1 MKLKH
6 HFLIWGILLYSAAII
21 ALILLHKQSV
31 YLFFAG
37 EILFLASL
45 FFLINLYK
53 KLVKPVEAISSAV
66 SLLNE
71 RNFNTN
77 LISVGQPDIDNLI
90 DVYNKMTQQ
99 LRQERIKLRENN
111 YLLDKLIEAGKSGII
126 IFGFDGYIIKINS
139 VAKELIGF
147 NEEFGSTKLSDLK
160 SKMSEELNKLK
171 NDENRIIRLD
181 GVKRYRAYKSGFMD
195 NGFQR
200 PFIIIEELTHELIK
214 AERQSYEKVIRMMSH
229 EINNSVCAVN
239 SIIDSVIT
247 FNESVKH
254 PLVNDIR
261 EALEVSR
268 NRNQNLTNFMRN
280 FANVVKIPKP
290 ILVNTNINSL
300 IHNTVQLMIPLA
312 SSSGVQIKIV
322 TPNQPV
328 IIKADATQIEQVII
342 NCIKNSLEA
351 CQHKGVIT
359 VQLTNNCLSV
369 IDNGNGISADNQ
381 QKLFTPFF
389 STKPNGQGIG
399 LTIIREVLSN
409 HGFNFSL
416 TSCNNKQL
424 TEFVIQF

>member
-1 MKLKH
+1 M
-6 HFLIWGILLYSAAII
+6 LYSAAII
-21 ALILLHKQSV
+21 SLILLYKQGL
-31 YLFFAG
+31 YFFLVG
-37 EILFLASL
+37 EILVITSL
-45 FFLINLYK
+45 FFFVHIYK
-53 KLVKPVEAISSAV
+53 KLVKPVQIISSAM

-71 RNFNTN
+71 RNFNTQ
-77 LISVGQPDIDNLI
+77 LISVGQPEIDSLI
-90 DVYNKMTQQ
+90 NVYNKMSVN
-99 LRQERIKLRENN
+99 LRQERIKLQENN
-111 YLLDKLIEAGKSGII
+111 FFLNKLIEAGKSGII
-126 IFGFDGYIIKINS
+126 IFDFNGNIIKLNR
-139 VAKELIGF
+139 VAKDLLGLNDDNIIISLSNIDGKMANELLQLHDG
-147 NEEFGSTKLSDLK
+147 D
-160 SKMSEELNKLK
+160 
-171 NDENRIIRLD
+171 NRIIRID
-181 GVKRYRAYKSGFMD
+181 GVKRYRAYRSGFMD

-200 PFIIIEELTHELIK
+200 PFIIIEELTQELIK

-247 FNESVKH
+247 FNESVNH

-342 NCIKNSLEA
+342 NCIKNSIEA

-424 TEFVIQF
+424 TEFAIQF

>member
-1 MKLKH
+1 M
-6 HFLIWGILLYSAAII
+6 
-21 ALILLHKQSV
+21 
-31 YLFFAG
+31 
-37 EILFLASL
+37 
-45 FFLINLYK
+45 
-53 KLVKPVEAISSAV
+53 

-71 RNFNTN
+71 RNFNTQ
-77 LISVGQPDIDNLI
+77 LISVGQPEIDSLI
-90 DVYNKMTQQ
+90 NVYNKMSVN
-99 LRQERIKLRENN
+99 LRQERIKLQENN
-111 YLLDKLIEAGKSGII
+111 FFLNKLIEAGRSGII
-126 IFGFDGYIIKINS
+126 IFDFNGNIIKLNR
-139 VAKELIGF
+139 VAKDLLGLNDDNIIISLSNIDGKMANELLQLHDG
-147 NEEFGSTKLSDLK
+147 D
-160 SKMSEELNKLK
+160 
-171 NDENRIIRLD
+171 NRIIRID
-181 GVKRYRAYKSGFMD
+181 GVKRYRAYRSGFMD

-200 PFIIIEELTHELIK
+200 PFIIIEELTQELIK

-247 FNESVKH
+247 FNESVNH

-342 NCIKNSLEA
+342 NCIKNSIEA

-424 TEFVIQF
+424 TEFAIQF

>member
-1 MKLKH
+1 M
-6 HFLIWGILLYSAAII
+6 LYSAAII
-21 ALILLHKQSV
+21 SLILLYKQGL
-31 YLFFAG
+31 YFFLVG
-37 EILFLASL
+37 EILVITSL
-45 FFLINLYK
+45 FFFVHIYK
-53 KLVKPVEAISSAV
+53 KLVKPVQIISSAM

-71 RNFNTN
+71 RNFNTQ
-77 LISVGQPDIDNLI
+77 LISVGQPEIDSLI
-90 DVYNKMTQQ
+90 NVYNKMSVN
-99 LRQERIKLRENN
+99 LRQERIKLQENN
-111 YLLDKLIEAGKSGII
+111 FFLNKLIEAGKSGII
-126 IFGFDGYIIKINS
+126 IFDFNGNIIKLNR
-139 VAKELIGF
+139 VAKDLLGLNDDNIIISLSNIDGKMANELLQLHDG
-147 NEEFGSTKLSDLK
+147 D
-160 SKMSEELNKLK
+160 
-171 NDENRIIRLD
+171 NRIIRID
-181 GVKRYRAYKSGFMD
+181 GVKRYRAYRSGFMD

-200 PFIIIEELTHELIK
+200 PFIIIEELTQELIK

-247 FNESVKH
+247 FNESVNH

-290 ILVNTNINSL
+290 ILVDTNINSL
-300 IHNTVQLMIPLA
+300 INNTVQLMIPLA

-322 TPNQPV
+322 TTNQPV
-328 IIKADATQIEQVII
+328 IVKADATQLEQVII
-342 NCIKNSLEA
+342 NSIKNSIEA

-359 VQLTNNCLSV
+359 VQLTNNSLSV

-416 TSCNNKQL
+416 TSCNNKQQ

>member
-1 MKLKH
+1 M
-6 HFLIWGILLYSAAII
+6 
-21 ALILLHKQSV
+21 
-31 YLFFAG
+31 
-37 EILFLASL
+37 
-45 FFLINLYK
+45 
-53 KLVKPVEAISSAV
+53 

-71 RNFNTN
+71 RNFNTQ
-77 LISVGQPDIDNLI
+77 LISVGQPEIDSLI
-90 DVYNKMTQQ
+90 NVYNKMSVN
-99 LRQERIKLRENN
+99 LRQERIKLQENN
-111 YLLDKLIEAGKSGII
+111 FFLNKLIEAGKSGII
-126 IFGFDGYIIKINS
+126 IFDFNGNIIKLNR
-139 VAKELIGF
+139 VAKDLLGLNDDNIIISLSNIDGKMANELLQLHDG
-147 NEEFGSTKLSDLK
+147 D
-160 SKMSEELNKLK
+160 
-171 NDENRIIRLD
+171 NRIIRID
-181 GVKRYRAYKSGFMD
+181 GVKRYRAYRSGFMD

-200 PFIIIEELTHELIK
+200 PFIIIEELTQELIK

-247 FNESVKH
+247 FNESVNH

-290 ILVNTNINSL
+290 ILVDTNINSL
-300 IHNTVQLMIPLA
+300 INNTVQLMIPLA

-322 TPNQPV
+322 TTNQPV
-328 IIKADATQIEQVII
+328 IVKADATQLEQVII
-342 NCIKNSLEA
+342 NSIKNSIEA

-359 VQLTNNCLSV
+359 VQLTNNSLSV

-416 TSCNNKQL
+416 TSCNNKQQ